1 MKRIKYLKMMEE
13 VHSILSAGA
22 GAVTKLVNLGIP
34 GEKKPVI
41 KRIFNPKYPY
51 EYLQKD
57 SSSEIIDGID
67 DFFANNPIN

>member
-1 MKRIKYLKMMEE
+1 MMEE

-34 GEKKPVI
+34 GERKPTI

-51 EYLQKD
+51 EYLQKEE
-57 SSSEIIDGID
+57 SSAIIDGID
-67 DFFANNPIN
+67 EFFANNPID

>member
-1 MKRIKYLKMMEE
+1 MMEE

-34 GEKKPVI
+34 GTKKPVI

-51 EYLQKD
+51 EYLQRSD
-57 SSSEIIDGID
+57 SSDMIDGID
-67 DFFANNPIN
+67 AFFAENPLD